1 MHAENGVVFY
11 PSSSLEITFPETKQ
25 KLFVEADKAGIYT
38 ISYGLG
44 GPSGVDFEVPEESF
58 FLVEPRVL
66 INDSVYSK
74 LFLPKGELPVGCNQH
89 ISKSLSCELRFLS
102 TNGWTGGSP
111 STDGIVHIRTSYN
124 HYVPISVVGLSLD
137 ELEISKKL
145 LIQAAAVR
153 TSSRGAVSDFNVS
166 NAMCIQKEMSSD
178 NLLELMND
186 DALVTSFLRS
196 FSKMT
201 PKWLH
206 LTTSGENRAFDIQN
220 IRINLAM
227 KTSLKEKHCSVF
239 PLNPL
244 SSMVYTQPT
253 AKYELRVS
261 DDIVHLFAEGD
272 TCFAA
277 DICKQS
283 VFIHFPKRSANE
295 LLRLAS
301 FQEMKDKGVEIRVD
315 SFGVLESSNI
325 YDVDKSEI
333 WNGTDF
339 NRASPFSYNMW
350 LRGEV
355 TWKMQIPA
363 KVDLMLHIAGESYIH
378 YDKID
383 DVSQFYFQVMVVCFN
398 ILTCFTFFFF

>member
-25 KLFVEADKAGIYT
+25 KLFVDADKAGIYT

-124 HYVPISVVGLSLD
+124 HYIPISVVGLSLD
-137 ELEISKKL
+137 EPEISKKL

-153 TSSRGAVSDFNVS
+153 TSSRAVVSDFNVS

-186 DALVTSFLRS
+186 DALITSF
-196 FSKMT
+196 
-201 PKWLH
+201 
-206 LTTSGENRAFDIQN
+206 
-220 IRINLAM
+220 
-227 KTSLKEKHCSVF
+227 
-239 PLNPL
+239 
-244 SSMVYTQPT
+244 
-253 AKYELRVS
+253 
-261 DDIVHLFAEGD
+261 
-272 TCFAA
+272 
-277 DICKQS
+277 
-283 VFIHFPKRSANE
+283 
-295 LLRLAS
+295 
-301 FQEMKDKGVEIRVD
+301 
-315 SFGVLESSNI
+315 
-325 YDVDKSEI
+325 
-333 WNGTDF
+333 
-339 NRASPFSYNMW
+339 
-350 LRGEV
+350 
-355 TWKMQIPA
+355 
-363 KVDLMLHIAGESYIH
+363 
-378 YDKID
+378 
-383 DVSQFYFQVMVVCFN
+383 
-398 ILTCFTFFFF
+398 